1 MSGYYA
7 ISEGL
12 KKVKFHEKKKR
23 ETGTSARA
31 HMMEVA
37 LVSLEADLFKNWLK
51 HGRTNFG
58 FLIDKFLPL
67 FIFKFWKHN
76 KTTNLTLFSR

>member
-1 MSGYYA
+1 MIVPLIFHKYLDEQGRRFWMSGYYA
-7 ISEGL
+7 ISEGP

-37 LVSLEADLFKNWLK
+37 LVSLEADPLK
-51 HGRTNFG
+51 C
-58 FLIDKFLPL
+58 
-67 FIFKFWKHN
+67 
-76 KTTNLTLFSR
+76 